1 MPHTSSPAFSDA
13 ASHGVSPVTAHAASR
28 ASSHAASRASSRV
41 ASETA
46 DAPAGNG
53 EFAPYAT
60 AAWPRLVRTA
70 HLLTGDLREAEDLVR
85 TTLARVRARW
95 RRIPRDDVDFYVRR
109 SLVRTHLGRTRRRR
123 AARLLTPLLPERARR
138 ALPVAAG
145 AVGRRDALGRA
156 LAALPA
162 RRWAVVV
169 LGHWEGLGEAEIAQ
183 LLGCSAGT
191 VKAHARRGLA
201 ALRAHPSL
209 AARLAAP
216 SAAPSPARRH
226 PVSGARS

>member
-1 MPHTSSPAFSDA
+1 MPHTYSPAFSDA
-13 ASHGVSPVTAHAASR
+13 ASPGVSPVTAHASSR
-28 ASSHAASRASSRV
+28 A

-46 DAPAGNG
+46 DASAGNG
-53 EFAPYAT
+53 QFAPYAT

-123 AARLLTPLLPERARR
+123 AARLLMPLLPERARR
-138 ALPVAAG
+138 ALPVSVA

-156 LAALPA
+156 LAALSA
-162 RRWAVVV
+162 RRRAVVV
-169 LGHWEGLGEAEIAQ
+169 LGHWEGLGQAEIAQ

-209 AARLAAP
+209 AARLAVPSVAP
-216 SAAPSPARRH
+216 YPARRH

>member
-1 MPHTSSPAFSDA
+1 MPHTSSPASSDA
-13 ASHGVSPVTAHAASR
+13 ASHDVSPAASR
-28 ASSHAASRASSRV
+28 AASK
-41 ASETA
+41 TA
-46 DAPAGNG
+46 DAPAGKG
-53 EFAPYAT
+53 EFALYAT

-70 HLLTGDLREAEDLVR
+70 HLLTGDLHEAEDLVR

-138 ALPVAAG
+138 ALPDPAG

-162 RRWAVVV
+162 RRRAVVV
-169 LGHWEGLGEAEIAQ
+169 LRHWEGLGEAEIAQ

-191 VKAHARRGLA
+191 VKTHARRGLA

-209 AARLAAP
+209 GPAVTF
-216 SAAPSPARRH
+216 PARRH

>member
-1 MPHTSSPAFSDA
+1 MPHTS
-13 ASHGVSPVTAHAASR
+13 HA
-28 ASSHAASRASSRV
+28 

-46 DAPAGNG
+46 ETPAGTPAGNG
-53 EFAPYAT
+53 DFAPYAT

-70 HLLTGDLREAEDLVR
+70 HLLTGDVHEAEDLVR
-85 TTLARVRARW
+85 TTLARVCARW

-109 SLVRTHLGRTRRRR
+109 SLVKHHLGRTRGRRVV
-123 AARLLTPLLPERARR
+123 RLLTPFLPVRARR
-138 ALPVAAG
+138 PAPGRAEAD
-145 AVGRRDALGRA
+145 GRRDALGRA

-162 RRWAVVV
+162 RRRAVVV
-169 LGHWEGLGEAEIAQ
+169 LRHWEGLSETEIAQ

-191 VKAHARRGLA
+191 VKAHARRGLR

-209 AARLAAP
+209 GPVLAARVAAATAP
-216 SAAPSPARRH
+216 SGAPSFARRH

>member
-1 MPHTSSPAFSDA
+1 VPHTSSHTSSDA
-13 ASHGVSPVTAHAASR
+13 ASHATSRTA
-28 ASSHAASRASSRV
+28 SHAASV
-41 ASETA
+41 TPG
-46 DAPAGNG
+46 APAGNG
-53 EFAPYAT
+53 GFAPYAT

-70 HLLTGDLREAEDLVR
+70 HLLTGDLHEAEDLVR

-109 SLVRTHLGRTRRRR
+109 SLVRTHLGRTRRGR
-123 AARLLTPLLPERARR
+123 AARLLAPFLPERARR
-138 ALPVAAG
+138 AVPVPTE
-145 AVGRRDALGRA
+145 AVARRDALGRA

-162 RRWAVVV
+162 RRRAVVV
-169 LGHWEGLGEAEIAQ
+169 LRHWEGLGEAEIAQ

-209 AARLAAP
+209 AARLATP
-216 SAAPSPARRH
+216 SVAPSPARRH

>member
-1 MPHTSSPAFSDA
+1 MPHTSSHTSSDA
-13 ASHGVSPVTAHAASR
+13 ASHAT
-28 ASSHAASRASSRV
+28 SHAAS
-41 ASETA
+41 ETPG
-46 DAPAGNG
+46 APAGTG

-70 HLLTGDLREAEDLVR
+70 HLLTGDLHEAEDLVR

-95 RRIPRDDVDFYVRR
+95 RRIPRDDVAFYVRR
-109 SLVRTHLGRTRRRR
+109 CLVRTHLGRTRRGR
-123 AARLLTPLLPERARR
+123 AARLLTPFLSERARR
-138 ALPVAAG
+138 AVPVRTE
-145 AVGRRDALGRA
+145 AVARRDALGRA

-162 RRWAVVV
+162 RRRAVVV
-169 LGHWEGLGEAEIAQ
+169 LRHWEGLGEAEIAQ

-216 SAAPSPARRH
+216 SVAPSPARRH

>member
-1 MPHTSSPAFSDA
+1 MPHTSSPASSDA
-13 ASHGVSPVTAHAASR
+13 ASRDVSPVTAR
-28 ASSHAASRASSRV
+28 ASSHAASRA

-46 DAPAGNG
+46 DAPARNG
-53 EFAPYAT
+53 EFAPYAI

-70 HLLTGDLREAEDLVR
+70 HLLTGDLHEAEDLVR
-85 TTLARVRARW
+85 TTLARVRACW

-109 SLVRTHLGRTRRRR
+109 SLVRTHLGRTRRRP

-138 ALPVAAG
+138 ALPNPAG
-145 AVGRRDALGRA
+145 PVGRRDALGRA

-162 RRWAVVV
+162 RRRAVVV
-169 LGHWEGLGEAEIAQ
+169 LRHWEGLDEAEIAQ

-216 SAAPSPARRH
+216 SVAPSPARRH

>member
-1 MPHTSSPAFSDA
+1 VPHTSSPASSDA
-13 ASHGVSPVTAHAASR
+13 ASHHVPPAASH
-28 ASSHAASRASSRV
+28 ATSHAATR
-41 ASETA
+41 TA
-46 DAPAGNG
+46 DAPAGKG

-60 AAWPRLVRTA
+60 AVWPRLVRTA
-70 HLLTGDLREAEDLVR
+70 HLLTGDLHEAEDLAR

-95 RRIPRDDVDFYVRR
+95 RRIPRNDVDFYVRR

-138 ALPVAAG
+138 ALPDPAGAAG
-145 AVGRRDALGRA
+145 RGDALGRA
-156 LAALPA
+156 LSALPS
-162 RRWAVVV
+162 RRRAVVV
-169 LGHWEGLGEAEIAQ
+169 LRHWEGLGEAEIAQ

-191 VKAHARRGLA
+191 VRAHARRGLA

-209 AARLAAP
+209 GPVVTP

-226 PVSGARS
+226 PVSGART

>member
-1 MPHTSSPAFSDA
+1 M
-13 ASHGVSPVTAHAASR
+13 
-28 ASSHAASRASSRV
+28 
-41 ASETA
+41 
-46 DAPAGNG
+46 
-53 EFAPYAT
+53 
-60 AAWPRLVRTA
+60 VRTA
-70 HLLTGDLREAEDLVR
+70 HLLTGDLHEAEDLVR

-109 SLVRTHLGRTRRRR
+109 SLVRTHLGRTRRGR
-123 AARLLTPLLPERARR
+123 AARLLTPFLPERARR
-138 ALPVAAG
+138 AVPVRAE
-145 AVGRRDALGRA
+145 AVGGLGRA

-162 RRWAVVV
+162 RRRAVVV
-169 LGHWEGLGEAEIAQ
+169 LRHWEGLGEAEIAQ

-216 SAAPSPARRH
+216 SVAPSPARRH

>member
-1 MPHTSSPAFSDA
+1 VPHTSSPASSDA
-13 ASHGVSPVTAHAASR
+13 ASPDVSPVT
-28 ASSHAASRASSRV
+28 SHAASK
-41 ASETA
+41 TA
-46 DAPAGNG
+46 DAPAAKG

-70 HLLTGDLREAEDLVR
+70 HLLTGDLHEAEDLVR

-109 SLVRTHLGRTRRRR
+109 SLVRTHLGRTRGRR

-138 ALPVAAG
+138 ALPDPTAAD
-145 AVGRRDALGRA
+145 GRRDALGRA

-162 RRWAVVV
+162 RRRAVVV
-169 LGHWEGLGEAEIAQ
+169 LRHWEGLREAEIAQ

-216 SAAPSPARRH
+216 SVAPSPARRH

>member
-1 MPHTSSPAFSDA
+1 MSVRAGEPGVQVPAPPPAHTPHVPDSEGPQAVRHTSSPAS
-13 ASHGVSPVTAHAASR
+13 
-28 ASSHAASRASSRV
+28 
-41 ASETA
+41 SETA
-46 DAPAGNG
+46 DASARNG
-53 EFAPYAT
+53 EFAPYAS

-70 HLLTGDLREAEDLVR
+70 HLLTGGLREAEDLVR

-123 AARLLTPLLPERARR
+123 AARLLTPLVPERARR
-138 ALPVAAG
+138 SLPAPAG
-145 AVGRRDALGRA
+145 AVGRGDALGRA

-162 RRWAVVV
+162 RRRAVVV
-169 LGHWEGLGEAEIAQ
+169 LRHWEGLGEAEIAQ

-209 AARLAAP
+209 VARLAAP
-216 SAAPSPARRH
+216 SVASSPARRY

>member
-1 MPHTSSPAFSDA
+1 MPHTSSPASSDA
-13 ASHGVSPVTAHAASR
+13 ASHDVPPAASH
-28 ASSHAASRASSRV
+28 ATSHAATK
-41 ASETA
+41 TA

-70 HLLTGDLREAEDLVR
+70 HLLTGDLHQAEDLAR

-95 RRIPRDDVDFYVRR
+95 RRIPRNDVDFYVRR

-138 ALPVAAG
+138 ALPDPAG

-162 RRWAVVV
+162 RRRAVVV
-169 LGHWEGLGEAEIAQ
+169 LRHWEGLGEAEIAQ

-191 VKAHARRGLA
+191 VRAHARRGLA

-209 AARLAAP
+209 GPVVTP
-216 SAAPSPARRH
+216 SVVPSPARRH

>member
-1 MPHTSSPAFSDA
+1 MPHTSSPTSSDA
-13 ASHGVSPVTAHAASR
+13 ASRDVSP
-28 ASSHAASRASSRV
+28 
-41 ASETA
+41 
-46 DAPAGNG
+46 AGKG
-53 EFAPYAT
+53 EFAPYAI

-70 HLLTGDLREAEDLVR
+70 HLLTGDLHEAENLVR
-85 TTLARVRARW
+85 TTLARVRTHW

-109 SLVRTHLGRTRRRR
+109 SLVRTHLSRTRGRR

-138 ALPVAAG
+138 ALPDPAG

-162 RRWAVVV
+162 RRRAVVV
-169 LGHWEGLGEAEIAQ
+169 LRHWEGLGEAEIAQ
-183 LLGCSAGT
+183 LLGCSAGM

>member
-1 MPHTSSPAFSDA
+1 MPHTSSPAS
-13 ASHGVSPVTAHAASR
+13 
-28 ASSHAASRASSRV
+28 
-41 ASETA
+41 SETA
-46 DAPAGNG
+46 AAPARNG

-70 HLLTGDLREAEDLVR
+70 HLLTGELREAEDLVR
-85 TTLARVRARW
+85 ATLARVRARW

-123 AARLLTPLLPERARR
+123 AARLLAPLLPERARL
-138 ALPVAAG
+138 ALPARG
-145 AVGRRDALGRA
+145 DALGRA

-162 RRWAVVV
+162 RRRAVVV
-169 LGHWEGLGEAEIAQ
+169 LRHWEGLGEAEIAQ

-209 AARLAAP
+209 GPVVTARPAAP
-216 SAAPSPARRH
+216 SVAPSPARRH

>member
-1 MPHTSSPAFSDA
+1 MPHTSSHTSSDA
-13 ASHGVSPVTAHAASR
+13 ASHAT
-28 ASSHAASRASSRV
+28 SHAAS
-41 ASETA
+41 ETPG
-46 DAPAGNG
+46 APAGTG

-70 HLLTGDLREAEDLVR
+70 HLLTGDLHEAEDLVR

-95 RRIPRDDVDFYVRR
+95 RRIPRDDVAFYVRR
-109 SLVRTHLGRTRRRR
+109 CLVRTHLGRTRRGR
-123 AARLLTPLLPERARR
+123 AARLLTPFLPERARR
-138 ALPVAAG
+138 AVPVRTE
-145 AVGRRDALGRA
+145 AVARRDGLGRA

-162 RRWAVVV
+162 RRRAVVV
-169 LGHWEGLGEAEIAQ
+169 LRHWEGLGEAEIAQ

-216 SAAPSPARRH
+216 SVAPSPARRH

>member
-1 MPHTSSPAFSDA
+1 M
-13 ASHGVSPVTAHAASR
+13 
-28 ASSHAASRASSRV
+28 
-41 ASETA
+41 
-46 DAPAGNG
+46 
-53 EFAPYAT
+53 
-60 AAWPRLVRTA
+60 VRTA
-70 HLLTGDLREAEDLVR
+70 HLLTGDLHEAEDLVR

-138 ALPVAAG
+138 ALPDPAP

-162 RRWAVVV
+162 RRRAVVV
-169 LGHWEGLGEAEIAQ
+169 LRHWEGLGEAEIAQ

-191 VKAHARRGLA
+191 VKTHARRGLA

-209 AARLAAP
+209 GP
-216 SAAPSPARRH
+216 VVTFPARRH

>member
-1 MPHTSSPAFSDA
+1 MPHTSSPASSDA
-13 ASHGVSPVTAHAASR
+13 ASHDVSPAASR
-28 ASSHAASRASSRV
+28 AASK
-41 ASETA
+41 TA
-46 DAPAGNG
+46 DAPAGKG
-53 EFAPYAT
+53 EFALYAT

-70 HLLTGDLREAEDLVR
+70 HLLTGDLHEAEDLVR

-138 ALPVAAG
+138 ALPDPAG

-162 RRWAVVV
+162 RRRAVVV
-169 LGHWEGLGEAEIAQ
+169 LRHWEGLGEAEIAQ

-191 VKAHARRGLA
+191 VKTHARRGLEV
-201 ALRAHPSL
+201 LRAHPSL
-209 AARLAAP
+209 GPAVTF
-216 SAAPSPARRH
+216 PARRH

>member
-1 MPHTSSPAFSDA
+1 VPHTSSHTSSDA
-13 ASHGVSPVTAHAASR
+13 ASRATSR
-28 ASSHAASRASSRV
+28 AASHAASETPGAS
-41 ASETA
+41 
-46 DAPAGNG
+46 AGNG

-70 HLLTGDLREAEDLVR
+70 HLLTGDLHEAEDLVR

-109 SLVRTHLGRTRRRR
+109 SLVRTHLGRTRRGR
-123 AARLLTPLLPERARR
+123 AARLLTPFLPERARR
-138 ALPVAAG
+138 AVPVPTE

-162 RRWAVVV
+162 RRRAVMV
-169 LGHWEGLGEAEIAQ
+169 LRHWEGLGEAEIAQ

-216 SAAPSPARRH
+216 SVAPPPARRH

>member
-1 MPHTSSPAFSDA
+1 MPHTSSPAS
-13 ASHGVSPVTAHAASR
+13 
-28 ASSHAASRASSRV
+28 
-41 ASETA
+41 SETA

-70 HLLTGDLREAEDLVR
+70 HLLTGDLHEAEDLVR

-138 ALPVAAG
+138 ALPVPTG
-145 AVGRRDALGRA
+145 AVGRGNALGRA

-162 RRWAVVV
+162 RRRAVVV
-169 LGHWEGLGEAEIAQ
+169 LRHWEGLGEAEIAQ

-191 VKAHARRGLA
+191 VKADARRGLA

-209 AARLAAP
+209 RPVVARLAAP
-216 SAAPSPARRH
+216 SVAPSPARRH